1 VAKKTEM
8 KTVITHA
15 LVILIVSGSCALR
28 GIDASPQFFDVQGKS
43 LEAGEANRTDREQAN
58 LTVYL
63 PAPGASTGTALVV
76 FPGGG
81 YHGHDIRQHVEANA
95 AYFVPRGIA
104 VIGLRYRVAPPGVEV
119 TEATVATALVDAEQ
133 ALRLVRH
140 RAAEWGLDPKRIGV
154 LGYSAGSHLALT
166 LASHFDRGEPQSE
179 DPILRES
186 CRPDFVVALCPFP
199 RKEHASDFK
208 FSRQSPP
215 VFIATAKDDKVAPSE
230 FTVGIAEALR
240 TLSVPV
246 EVHLYPAGGH
256 RAFHADQTT
265 AASHWPDRFLP
276 WLRSLSSPAAQAA
289 STPVQLNTWIKTES
303 DHPDAI
309 YELGET
315 AVFRVTLADNAPS
328 LPAELSWTLTL
339 DGATVLGKGT
349 LSLKSGAATVQGT
362 LDQPGVLQ
370 LRVTPVVVADQAA
383 LGSGM
388 AAAAF
393 APDHIAPTTKLPAD
407 FEEFWNVQK
416 AALAKIP
423 VDAKISPVAQENPH
437 VELFE
442 VSFANIDGHRSHGYL
457 AKPKGA
463 SSLPIMILQPG
474 MGVHPN
480 GLNESRW
487 VIGNA
492 VLGFLALDMSAHD
505 MPMER
510 TSEDEARWKKYM
522 GYPYIGSD
530 DRMTYY
536 YRQVFTGMVRGIDY
550 MTSRPDWNQQA
561 VISSGASQG
570 GGLALIAAA
579 LDPRITAVVSV
590 APALG
595 EHTGPLHGRPD
606 AAPSNLIMGP
616 DKKTPDLKIIAATAY
631 YDTCNF
637 ARFVKVPV
645 LMSSGLIDTACPP
658 MTVLSIYNTLTC
670 PKQIDLVPLLG
681 HNRSR
686 WFDALRNRFLV
697 EHAGIPDPATKP
709 TTAINMG
716 TPIHQ

>member
-1 VAKKTEM
+1 M
-8 KTVITHA
+8 KTLITHA

-28 GIDASPQFFDVQGKS
+28 GIEASPQCFDLQGKS
-43 LEAGEANRTDREQAN
+43 LEAGEANRRDREQAN

-63 PAPGASTGTALVV
+63 PAPGTSTGTALVV

-81 YHGHDIRQHVEANA
+81 YHGHDIRRHVEANA

-140 RAAEWGLDPKRIGV
+140 RAAEWRLDPKRIGV

-166 LASHFDRGEPQSE
+166 LAGHFDRGEPQSE

-186 CRPDFVVALCPFP
+186 CRPDFIVALCPFP
-199 RKEHASDFK
+199 RGQQASDFK

-215 VFIATAKDDKVAPSE
+215 VFIATAKDDKVAPSK
-230 FTVGIAEALR
+230 FTVGIAESLR
-240 TLSVPV
+240 TLAVPV

-289 STPVQLNTWIKTES
+289 STPVPLNTWIKTES

-315 AVFRVTLADNAPS
+315 AVFRVTLADHAPS

-370 LRVTPVVVADQAA
+370 LRVTPVVVADQTT

-388 AAAAF
+388 AAVAF
-393 APDHIAPTTKLPAD
+393 APDHIAPTTTLPAD

-423 VDAKISPVAQENPH
+423 IDAKISPVAQENPH

-442 VSFANIDGHRSHGYL
+442 VSFANIDGRRSHGYL

-463 SSLPIMILQPG
+463 SSLPIMISQPG

-480 GLNESRW
+480 GLKESRW

-536 YRQVFTGMVRGIDY
+536 YRHVFTGMVRGIDY

-579 LDPRITAVVSV
+579 LDPRITAVVSI

-606 AAPSNLIMGP
+606 AAPSNLIMGR

-681 HNRSR
+681 HNQGPKFREM
-686 WFDALRNRFLV
+686 RNRFLA
-697 EHAGIPDPATKP
+697 EHAGIGLPVAKPPAP
-709 TTAINMG
+709 VNMG
-716 TPIHQ
+716 APISAP